1 MENYERSR
9 FEAKEENIMAK
20 RAFGDLELQVLN
32 ILKAGERMTV
42 KDVHRALG
50 GNDNYNTIMTVM
62 NRLTEKK
69 QLAREKAGLQYEYWI
84 VAQSNIPSLF
94 EKFKQKLFGVKT
106 SAMVN
111 YLIDSAEDLTDEE
124 IVEME
129 KTLERVRKKK

>member
-1 MENYERSR
+1 
-9 FEAKEENIMAK
+9 MAK

-32 ILKAGERMTV
+32 ILKTEERITV

-69 QLAREKAGLQYEYWI
+69 QLSREKKGLQYEYWI
-84 VAQSNIPSLF
+84 VTPHNTPSLF

-106 SAMVN
+106 SSMVS
-111 YLIDSAEDLTDEE
+111 YLIESADDLTDED
-124 IVEME
+124 VVMME
-129 KTLERVRKKK
+129 KTLERAKARKKK

>member
-1 MENYERSR
+1 
-9 FEAKEENIMAK
+9 MAR

-32 ILKAGERMTV
+32 ILKSEERMTV

-69 QLAREKAGLQYEYWI
+69 QLARERTGLQYEYW
-84 VAQSNIPSLF
+84 VAAQNNTLSFF

-106 SAMVN
+106 SAMVS
-111 YLIDSAEDLTDEE
+111 YLIESAEDLTDED
-124 IVEME
+124 VAEME
-129 KTLERVRKKK
+129 KTLERAKARKKK

>member
-1 MENYERSR
+1 
-9 FEAKEENIMAK
+9 MAR

-32 ILKAGERMTV
+32 ILKSEERMTV

-69 QLAREKAGLQYEYWI
+69 QLARERAGLQYEYW
-84 VAQSNIPSLF
+84 VAAQNNSLSFF

-106 SAMVN
+106 SAMVS
-111 YLIDSAEDLTDEE
+111 YLIESAEDLTDED
-124 IVEME
+124 VAEME
-129 KTLERVRKKK
+129 KTLERAKARKKK

>member
-1 MENYERSR
+1 
-9 FEAKEENIMAK
+9 MAK

-32 ILKAGERMTV
+32 ILKSEERMTV

-84 VAQSNIPSLF
+84 VAQNNTLSLF

-106 SAMVN
+106 SAMVS
-111 YLIDSAEDLTDEE
+111 YLIESAEDLTDEDV
-124 IVEME
+124 VEME
-129 KTLERVRKKK
+129 KTLERAKARKKK

>member
-1 MENYERSR
+1 
-9 FEAKEENIMAK
+9 MAK

-32 ILKAGERMTV
+32 ILKSEERMTV

-84 VAQSNIPSLF
+84 VNQYNTPSLF

-106 SAMVN
+106 SAMVS
-111 YLIDSAEDLTDEE
+111 YLIESDEDLTEE
-124 IVEME
+124 DVVEME
-129 KTLERVRKKK
+129 KTLQRAKARKKK